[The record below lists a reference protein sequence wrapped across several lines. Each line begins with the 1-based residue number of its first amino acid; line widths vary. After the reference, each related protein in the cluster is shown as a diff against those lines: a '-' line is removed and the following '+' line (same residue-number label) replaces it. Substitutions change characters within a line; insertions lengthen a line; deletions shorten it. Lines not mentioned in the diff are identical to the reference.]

1 MRLQI
6 GSLLLSLCMSTNVSA
21 QELKIDALLPSVVVR
36 QDSAIMTFKMKVSAT
51 EMNSRN
57 SINLIPMLRSNSQ
70 IKDFSEIILNGERAH
85 KTYRRANA
93 MKKRKSKNK
102 NENSINTIREYK
114 FTGEAQEIEY
124 RASVPAENW
133 MQFAEIVL
141 KREDRNEDG
150 MKIKSEILPM
160 PNQKVTTSLYQAAGT
175 NYTEPSYSAETPV
188 LPIADNTVSSSM
200 TASAPVSENFYK
212 GSFLPPESDA
222 TDERNKKELNF
233 NLEEARVMIDVNP
246 RILSLRELYTVALSY
261 KEDKEMFYRIIDI
274 SVKSYPADPV
284 ANLNAASA
292 AIERGNIRDAGRYLQ
307 MASRETLAYKNCRG
321 VFELLTNNT
330 YEGIRLLKS
339 AKAEGSEEAAYNL
352 KQFFKSRST
361 K

>member
-1 MRLQI
+1 MRLPLS
-6 GSLLLSLCMSTNVSA
+6 SLLLTLCLSSNVSA

-85 KTYRRANA
+85 KTYRRMNA
-93 MKKRKSKNK
+93 MKRRKSKNK
-102 NENSINTIREYK
+102 NTAAINAAREYK

-175 NYTEPSYSAETPV
+175 NYSDQSYGTETPV
-188 LPIADNTVSSSM
+188 LPIADNSVSSSM
-200 TASAPVSENFYK
+200 PVAAPVVENYK

-222 TDERNKKELNF
+222 TDERNKKELKF

-246 RILSLRELYTVALSY
+246 RILSLRELYTVAISY

-274 SVKSYPADPV
+274 SVKSYPADPI

-330 YEGIRLLKS
+330 YEGIRLLKA
-339 AKAEGSEEAAYNL
+339 AKAQGSEEAAFNL